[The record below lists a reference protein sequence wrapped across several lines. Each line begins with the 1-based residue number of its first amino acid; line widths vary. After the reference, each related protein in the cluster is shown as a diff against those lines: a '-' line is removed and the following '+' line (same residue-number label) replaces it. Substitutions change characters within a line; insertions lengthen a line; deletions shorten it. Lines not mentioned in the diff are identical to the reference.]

1 MRGEGDTIQETQRQQ
16 ETKDQFSS
24 KAKNSGSFQYALAT
38 HIRPVTATRE
48 TNDQWQVAQS
58 QREESNKGMLP
69 NTTEND

>member
-1 MRGEGDTIQETQRQQ
+1 MRGEGDTSQETHRQQ

-38 HIRPVTATRE
+38 HISPVTATSE
-48 TNDQWQVAQS
+48 TNDQWQASQS
-58 QREESNKGMLP
+58 QREEANKGMLP

>member
-1 MRGEGDTIQETQRQQ
+1 MRGEGDTSQETHRQQ

-38 HIRPVTATRE
+38 HISPVTATCE
-48 TNDQWQVAQS
+48 TNDQWQALQS
-58 QREESNKGMLP
+58 QREEANKGMPL

>member
-1 MRGEGDTIQETQRQQ
+1 MRGEGDTSHETHRQQ

-38 HIRPVTATRE
+38 HISPVTATSE
-48 TNDQWQVAQS
+48 TNDQWQASQS
-58 QREESNKGMLP
+58 QREEANKGMIP

>member
-1 MRGEGDTIQETQRQQ
+1 MRGEGETSQETHRQQ

-38 HIRPVTATRE
+38 HTSPVTATCE
-48 TNDQWQVAQS
+48 TNDQWQASQS
-58 QREESNKGMLP
+58 QREKANKGMLP